1 MIGSSL
7 GVEAVRRSPVPVVGA
22 GAGRLTVVDALLPIV
37 DEDGLVIGLAAV
49 FAGTTVL
56 FGVLGFVYQPL
67 LFLFATIFAIA
78 TYLLWYHASGRLG
91 ERIRRTAGSARERR
105 RRRGN
110 AASRGPGDF
119 EGFGPGRRAA
129 GSGRQRR
136 ADGRGAAGGQRGER
150 RRRDPNE
157 PTRAEAYRALGLDAD
172 ADQTAVKAAYRER
185 VKAVHPDTDDG
196 DEEQFKR
203 VNRAYERL
211 KE

>member
-1 MIGSSL
+1 M
-7 GVEAVRRSPVPVVGA
+7 
-22 GAGRLTVVDALLPIV
+22 

-67 LFLFATIFAIA
+67 LFFFAAIFAVA
-78 TYLLWYHASGRLG
+78 TSLLWYHASGRLG
-91 ERIRRTAGSARERR
+91 ERVRRTAERTHERR
-105 RRRGN
+105 RQRAN
-110 AASRGPGDF
+110 AASQGPDDF
-119 EGFGPGRRAA
+119 AGFGPGRRAA
-129 GSGRQRR
+129 GSERGGRADAGRAHR
-136 ADGRGAAGGQRGER
+136 ADGRGAAGRRERER
-150 RRRDPNE
+150 RQQRKRDPNR
-157 PTRAEAYRALGLDAD
+157 PTRAEAYRTLGLDAD

-211 KE
+211 TE